1 MTTLGLSASGET
13 ELPAGFH
20 LLSDPLLNKGTAFSE
35 AERDRLGLRGLLPPR
50 VFSIEEQEA
59 RALRNVRRKCDD
71 LEKYL
76 FLTDLQQR
84 NEVLFH
90 RLVANHLEEMMP
102 LIYTPTVGRACLEFG
117 SIFRKP
123 HGLYLSIRDRGRI
136 REIIRHWPRRHVRL
150 IVVTDG
156 RRILGLGDLGALGMG
171 IPLGKLSLYTA
182 CAGIHPGYC
191 LPVTLDTG
199 TDNEALLHDPFYLGL
214 PIRRVEGPAYDEFV
228 QEFVDAVGEVFP
240 DCLVQFED
248 FANKQAFDLLH
259 RYRDR
264 IPCFNDDIQGT
275 AAVTVAGLISAVRA
289 TGGALR
295 DQRLL
300 FLGAGEAG
308 TGIGELWA
316 EAMRA
321 EGLPD
326 AEARARCWFVDSKGL
341 VTRARHA
348 ELNDHKRP
356 FAHEHPP
363 VATFEEAVDA
373 LRPTA
378 IIGVA
383 GMAAT
388 FTPAILRKMAG
399 YNRAPV
405 VFALSN
411 PTSKAECTAQEAY
424 DHTDGRVVYASGSP
438 FPPVA
443 LGGRTLRPGQCN
455 NVYVFPGV
463 GLGVLASRAERVTD
477 SMFLIAAR
485 TLASLVTDEDLAAG
499 RVFPALPR
507 IREVSALIAE
517 AVAAEAWRLGLARA
531 ERPADLPAAIRACM
545 FRPEYP
551 GRT

>member
-507 IREVSALIAE
+507 IREVSARIAE